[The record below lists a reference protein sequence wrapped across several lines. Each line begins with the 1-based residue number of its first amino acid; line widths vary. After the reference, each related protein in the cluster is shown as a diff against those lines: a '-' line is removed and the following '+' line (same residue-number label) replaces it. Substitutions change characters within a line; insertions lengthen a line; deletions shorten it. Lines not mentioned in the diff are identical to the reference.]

1 MFSILLT
8 PLNSTDGNHE
18 QSFSSLLF
26 WLFFFCHYSLDFS
39 GQSGPRQMR
48 GYSTKTEYEMLGDGT
63 TKETPQNKFNRL
75 QHEIR
80 ELAEELEHIKVSS
93 LSLLI
98 FDKLKKI
105 TTNENCFCFCF
116 CKILRNEVIVV
127 SQSVSIFLFLMELTT
142 TVNDN

>member
-1 MFSILLT
+1 
-8 PLNSTDGNHE
+8 
-18 QSFSSLLF
+18 
-26 WLFFFCHYSLDFS
+26 
-39 GQSGPRQMR
+39 MR

-98 FDKLKKI
+98 VDKVKKI

-116 CKILRNEVIVV
+116 CKILRNKVIEL
-127 SQSVSIFLFLMELTT
+127 SQSVSIFFVFDGAEY
-142 TVNDN
+142 NS

>member
-1 MFSILLT
+1 MLFSILLR
-8 PLNSTDGNHE
+8 PLNSTDSNHE

-26 WLFFFCHYSLDFS
+26 WLFFFCYYSLDFS
-39 GQSGPRQMR
+39 GQSGPRQMK
-48 GYSTKTEYEMLGDGT
+48 GYATKTEYEMLGDGT

-98 FDKLKKI
+98 VDKVKKI
-105 TTNENCFCFCF
+105 TTM
-116 CKILRNEVIVV
+116 KIVFVFV
-127 SQSVSIFLFLMELTT
+127 FVFVKS
-142 TVNDN
+142 

>member
-1 MFSILLT
+1 
-8 PLNSTDGNHE
+8 
-18 QSFSSLLF
+18 
-26 WLFFFCHYSLDFS
+26 
-39 GQSGPRQMR
+39 MR

-98 FDKLKKI
+98 VDKVKKESQRMKIVFVFVFLK
-105 TTNENCFCFCF
+105 
-116 CKILRNEVIVV
+116 
-127 SQSVSIFLFLMELTT
+127 S
-142 TVNDN
+142 

>member
-1 MFSILLT
+1 
-8 PLNSTDGNHE
+8 
-18 QSFSSLLF
+18 
-26 WLFFFCHYSLDFS
+26 
-39 GQSGPRQMR
+39 MR

-98 FDKLKKI
+98 VDKVKKESQRMKIVFVFVFLK
-105 TTNENCFCFCF
+105 
-116 CKILRNEVIVV
+116 
-127 SQSVSIFLFLMELTT
+127 SQEIK
-142 TVNDN
+142 